1 MSIYKE
7 LSYNQDVETISGLQ
21 FSIMS
26 AEEIENRSVAE
37 IVSTDTFA
45 GNDPIIGGLFD
56 PRMGVIDH
64 NKICQT
70 CEQKNTFCP
79 GHFGHIVLA
88 KPLFYIQ
95 FFDVV
100 KKLMKCICFK
110 CSKLLLDKDQ
120 PELNKI
126 LSKRISKQKKFEFI
140 YKLCSKNKIKRCGK
154 DIKNNGC
161 GAKQPDK
168 ISKDTHVG
176 RIVLEW
182 KTKEEEEDIEDMIL
196 FGSDV
201 YRIFSRITD
210 EDSNIIGFP
219 RNINKPED
227 LICTVFPVPPPSVR
241 PSVRNDTGQRCEDDL
256 THKLCDIVKTNNTLK
271 TKIEKNVNKE
281 QIDYWTILLQYHLS
295 TFIDNKIPGIPQAK
309 QRTGRPLRS
318 LGERLK
324 SKEGRIRGN
333 LMGKRVDFSAR
344 SVITPDPRISINEL
358 GVPIKIAMNLTF
370 PERVNKYNREKL
382 TKLITNGPDNYPG
395 AKYIRKAN
403 QDYRTI
409 RIKNLDIT
417 TINLEDNDI
426 VDRHIMNGDFILFNR
441 QPSLHKMSMMS
452 HKVKV
457 MPYDTFRLNPAVTPS
472 YNADY
477 DGDEMNL
484 HLPQSVQ
491 TENELK
497 MLSNVTSQIISP
509 RESKPIISVV
519 QDVTLGLYRLTKDT
533 SMLNEKQVFNLMMTN
548 TKFKGVVPEPI
559 YVKDDVK
566 KWNGKQLLSEILPP
580 NLNVVNKNNQYD
592 ESNKNNKDNL
602 IVIEDGKIKQG
613 VFDKKIYQDR
623 TNGLV
628 HILFNDNGQD
638 EARHLF
644 DNTQK
649 LICDWLVYSG
659 FSVGISDLVISKE
672 MNDEMK
678 KVINDMKV
686 KVYDIIRKVHENNY
700 ENNSF
705 DSNKQNFEN
714 DVNKLL
720 NDARNEVGKI
730 ALKNI
735 TDDNRMIN
743 MIKSKSK
750 GNPVNI
756 AQMISTLGQQ
766 NVDGKRIPDGFTDRT
781 LPHFTKYDDGPES
794 RGFVE
799 NSFINGLTPQEFYFH
814 AMGGREG
821 LIDTAVKSITG
832 DTPIIIVE
840 NDIPKKVN
848 IGDWIDNHLKNN
860 KKDIKY
866 YDEKE
871 ANMELLDI
879 ENNENL
885 KVVIPTTDNVG
896 NMSWEKITKITRHDP
911 SELIYIIKTKGG
923 RKVKVVE
930 SKSLLIWN
938 SEIDEYEPT
947 LTTDIKIGDYVP
959 VCCNLSN
966 KNVKQIN
973 YINMENYLPKD
984 EYIYGTDFNNAMK
997 LIIEKDRK
1005 LPKFWWNNNNGTEF
1019 TLPYNNAHSLLRVE
1033 KRSNIDIIK
1042 DNYIYPYRGERSEAK
1057 IEYKLELNR
1066 ENGVFL
1072 GIYLAEGN
1080 SHITSGKVM
1089 ICNNNPEIL
1098 SIVRQWFDKR
1108 SIKNKTYTKN
1118 IKNAIST
1125 TIQGYSVVLAKFL
1138 NKFVGKISRDK
1149 FIPSEFYLAPDD
1161 FIIGLLD
1168 GYFSGDGH
1176 ITKNSI
1182 EISSASYEL
1191 IEGISMLLTRFG
1203 IFSKISLSTLKSNNF
1218 GTTNIAPIN
1227 RLAIRSKFALNFS
1240 NIIELSH
1247 PDKSKKLNN
1256 LLNSDTIL
1264 KYENIYQIKK
1274 DTILDEIISIEKIS
1288 SKEYPKVYDLTIP
1301 ATKNFG
1307 LSNGLQVY
1315 DTSETGYLQR
1325 RLIKSME
1332 DCKINYDLTVR
1343 NATGSIVQ
1351 FLYGE
1356 DGINANKLENHSL
1369 PFIGMEPSELQETY
1383 LLKENDIIKNIFQ
1396 KKVFEQTI
1404 KSKETFDRCLKH
1416 YKEILEDRHYLITEV
1431 FKCKDE
1437 SRVLYPIS
1445 IKRIITNAIS
1455 IFHKKKTRSDLSPL
1469 EVLDDIDGLVNE
1481 LYLND
1486 NNKGNK
1492 LLEILL
1498 KTSLTPKKILLKD
1511 RLNKL
1516 SFEYVK
1522 NEIIKKFRESIAHP
1536 SEMVGVVSAQS
1547 IGEPCTQITLN
1558 SVEYNTPILLDINGQ
1573 FQKVKIGEYIDN
1585 RIKKSKE
1592 ENIENHPNDTTLE
1605 YIKDDKVKVLAPTE
1619 DGDMIWDNVKAV
1631 TKHPVINEDGSSTL
1645 LKVTTQSGRTLI
1657 ATKAKGF
1664 MKRVNN
1670 KIVGVTGDE
1679 LKIGDYIPIS
1689 NVLKINEEN
1698 TVNKWNITEY
1708 LPKNDY
1714 LYTSEVKKALELYDA
1729 KKSSKYSW
1737 WKPNK
1742 GKTFELPYSRSD
1754 SFIEAYRGN
1763 KSTEGKPKRG
1773 FEEKE
1778 NCIYP
1783 CRVTIQPAH
1792 IPEEFELDELFGFF
1806 IGAYMAEGCCTKYH
1820 ILISNLDNDFNEKI
1834 DKFCNKYSIN
1844 YHIDDNNGEMK
1855 NNGYTKTLRL
1865 HSLLLTEIL
1874 LKSIGTGYYNKSFP
1888 SIFLQAPDEFLKG
1901 LIDGYFSGDGTINKS
1916 EIIATS
1922 VSKELIEGIQAV
1934 LIRFNIQSSVKPY
1947 KKAQELAIKNDV
1959 NAKLPYNLY
1968 INCEGKQIFRDTFNL
1983 TIKYKNDKLKSYK
1996 SKEKYSRLNII
2007 PDVVLSNGTKNIKRS
2022 DLQKIKSSL
2031 SNEED
2036 IKVIEDIENE
2046 KIWYDKIMN
2055 IEEYQSEH
2063 HYVYDFTTDITKNF
2077 TDYNCSAYKDTFHS
2091 AGISSASQTVR
2102 GVPRIKE
2109 LLNNSKNIKGPSTK
2123 VYLNENINKDY
2134 NKCKEV
2140 LNVLET
2146 TYIKD
2151 IVKSSSIYYD
2161 KSDDVTTIGD
2171 DSEFLKLYKMYEE
2184 NCNISSPWLLRFKFN
2199 KEKMYNLGVTMHDIY
2214 HTITKYYEDIIECQ
2228 FSDDNSDELVF
2239 RIRLVYDEDDNKS
2252 KIDKNDIITELK
2264 ALEHNIIENIIIKG
2278 IEGIKKVILLEN
2290 KDMKYNSD
2298 TMKFEKNIEWYMD
2311 TNGNNLLDILI
2322 QKNVDSKRTISNN
2335 INEVLEILGIE
2346 AAREVL
2352 LNELNEVLD
2361 QEGVNFRHLS
2371 LLVDTM
2377 TNKGNILSIDRHG
2390 INRSDIGPLAKCSFE
2405 ETTDMLI
2412 KAGLFGE
2419 YDKMNG
2425 VSGNIMLGQIP
2436 PCGTGDTKILID
2448 EEKLMNIN
2456 KRDIEDM
2463 EEIDGGLCNEENLEF
2478 DFEIPTVEL
2487 EIEKTEIKL
2496 NIV

>member
-120 PELNKI
+120 PELKKI

-333 LMGKRVDFSAR
+333 LMGKRVDYSAR

-426 VDRHIMNGDFILFNR
+426 VDRHMMNGDFILFNR

-821 LIDTAVKSITG
+821 LIDTAVK
-832 DTPIIIVE
+832 
-840 NDIPKKVN
+840 
-848 IGDWIDNHLKNN
+848 
-860 KKDIKY
+860 
-866 YDEKE
+866 
-871 ANMELLDI
+871 
-879 ENNENL
+879 
-885 KVVIPTTDNVG
+885 
-896 NMSWEKITKITRHDP
+896 
-911 SELIYIIKTKGG
+911 
-923 RKVKVVE
+923 
-930 SKSLLIWN
+930 
-938 SEIDEYEPT
+938 
-947 LTTDIKIGDYVP
+947 
-959 VCCNLSN
+959 
-966 KNVKQIN
+966 
-973 YINMENYLPKD
+973 
-984 EYIYGTDFNNAMK
+984 
-997 LIIEKDRK
+997 
-1005 LPKFWWNNNNGTEF
+1005 
-1019 TLPYNNAHSLLRVE
+1019 
-1033 KRSNIDIIK
+1033 
-1042 DNYIYPYRGERSEAK
+1042 
-1057 IEYKLELNR
+1057 
-1066 ENGVFL
+1066 
-1072 GIYLAEGN
+1072 
-1080 SHITSGKVM
+1080 
-1089 ICNNNPEIL
+1089 
-1098 SIVRQWFDKR
+1098 
-1108 SIKNKTYTKN
+1108 
-1118 IKNAIST
+1118 
-1125 TIQGYSVVLAKFL
+1125 
-1138 NKFVGKISRDK
+1138 
-1149 FIPSEFYLAPDD
+1149 
-1161 FIIGLLD
+1161 
-1168 GYFSGDGH
+1168 
-1176 ITKNSI
+1176 
-1182 EISSASYEL
+1182 
-1191 IEGISMLLTRFG
+1191 
-1203 IFSKISLSTLKSNNF
+1203 
-1218 GTTNIAPIN
+1218 
-1227 RLAIRSKFALNFS
+1227 
-1240 NIIELSH
+1240 
-1247 PDKSKKLNN
+1247 
-1256 LLNSDTIL
+1256 
-1264 KYENIYQIKK
+1264 
-1274 DTILDEIISIEKIS
+1274 
-1288 SKEYPKVYDLTIP
+1288 
-1301 ATKNFG
+1301 
-1307 LSNGLQVY
+1307 
-1315 DTSETGYLQR
+1315 TSETGYLQR

-1558 SVEYNTPILLDINGQ
+1558 
-1573 FQKVKIGEYIDN
+1573 
-1585 RIKKSKE
+1585 
-1592 ENIENHPNDTTLE
+1592 
-1605 YIKDDKVKVLAPTE
+1605 
-1619 DGDMIWDNVKAV
+1619 
-1631 TKHPVINEDGSSTL
+1631 
-1645 LKVTTQSGRTLI
+1645 
-1657 ATKAKGF
+1657 
-1664 MKRVNN
+1664 
-1670 KIVGVTGDE
+1670 
-1679 LKIGDYIPIS
+1679 
-1689 NVLKINEEN
+1689 
-1698 TVNKWNITEY
+1698 
-1708 LPKNDY
+1708 
-1714 LYTSEVKKALELYDA
+1714 
-1729 KKSSKYSW
+1729 
-1737 WKPNK
+1737 
-1742 GKTFELPYSRSD
+1742 
-1754 SFIEAYRGN
+1754 
-1763 KSTEGKPKRG
+1763 
-1773 FEEKE
+1773 
-1778 NCIYP
+1778 
-1783 CRVTIQPAH
+1783 
-1792 IPEEFELDELFGFF
+1792 
-1806 IGAYMAEGCCTKYH
+1806 
-1820 ILISNLDNDFNEKI
+1820 
-1834 DKFCNKYSIN
+1834 
-1844 YHIDDNNGEMK
+1844 
-1855 NNGYTKTLRL
+1855 
-1865 HSLLLTEIL
+1865 
-1874 LKSIGTGYYNKSFP
+1874 
-1888 SIFLQAPDEFLKG
+1888 
-1901 LIDGYFSGDGTINKS
+1901 
-1916 EIIATS
+1916 
-1922 VSKELIEGIQAV
+1922 
-1934 LIRFNIQSSVKPY
+1934 
-1947 KKAQELAIKNDV
+1947 
-1959 NAKLPYNLY
+1959 
-1968 INCEGKQIFRDTFNL
+1968 
-1983 TIKYKNDKLKSYK
+1983 
-1996 SKEKYSRLNII
+1996 
-2007 PDVVLSNGTKNIKRS
+2007 
-2022 DLQKIKSSL
+2022 
-2031 SNEED
+2031 
-2036 IKVIEDIENE
+2036 
-2046 KIWYDKIMN
+2046 
-2055 IEEYQSEH
+2055 
-2063 HYVYDFTTDITKNF
+2063 
-2077 TDYNCSAYKDTFHS
+2077 TFHS

-2140 LNVLET
+2140 LNILET

-2184 NCNISSPWLLRFKFN
+2184 NCNVSSPWLLRFKFN

-2239 RIRLVYDEDDNKS
+2239 RIRLVYEEDDNKS

-2298 TMKFEKNIEWYMD
+2298 TMKFEKNTEWYMD

-2456 KRDIEDM
+2456 KREIEDM
-2463 EEIDGGLCNEENLEF
+2463 DEIDGGLCNEENLEF
-2478 DFEIPTVEL
+2478 DFEIPTEEL
-2487 EIEKTEIKL
+2487 EVEKTEIKL

>member
-120 PELNKI
+120 PELKKI

-409 RIKNLDIT
+409 RIKNLDIS

-426 VDRHIMNGDFILFNR
+426 VDRHMMNGDFILFNR

-821 LIDTAVKSITG
+821 LIDTAVK
-832 DTPIIIVE
+832 
-840 NDIPKKVN
+840 
-848 IGDWIDNHLKNN
+848 
-860 KKDIKY
+860 
-866 YDEKE
+866 
-871 ANMELLDI
+871 
-879 ENNENL
+879 
-885 KVVIPTTDNVG
+885 
-896 NMSWEKITKITRHDP
+896 
-911 SELIYIIKTKGG
+911 
-923 RKVKVVE
+923 
-930 SKSLLIWN
+930 
-938 SEIDEYEPT
+938 
-947 LTTDIKIGDYVP
+947 
-959 VCCNLSN
+959 
-966 KNVKQIN
+966 
-973 YINMENYLPKD
+973 
-984 EYIYGTDFNNAMK
+984 
-997 LIIEKDRK
+997 
-1005 LPKFWWNNNNGTEF
+1005 
-1019 TLPYNNAHSLLRVE
+1019 
-1033 KRSNIDIIK
+1033 
-1042 DNYIYPYRGERSEAK
+1042 
-1057 IEYKLELNR
+1057 
-1066 ENGVFL
+1066 
-1072 GIYLAEGN
+1072 
-1080 SHITSGKVM
+1080 
-1089 ICNNNPEIL
+1089 
-1098 SIVRQWFDKR
+1098 
-1108 SIKNKTYTKN
+1108 
-1118 IKNAIST
+1118 
-1125 TIQGYSVVLAKFL
+1125 
-1138 NKFVGKISRDK
+1138 
-1149 FIPSEFYLAPDD
+1149 
-1161 FIIGLLD
+1161 
-1168 GYFSGDGH
+1168 
-1176 ITKNSI
+1176 
-1182 EISSASYEL
+1182 
-1191 IEGISMLLTRFG
+1191 
-1203 IFSKISLSTLKSNNF
+1203 
-1218 GTTNIAPIN
+1218 
-1227 RLAIRSKFALNFS
+1227 
-1240 NIIELSH
+1240 
-1247 PDKSKKLNN
+1247 
-1256 LLNSDTIL
+1256 
-1264 KYENIYQIKK
+1264 
-1274 DTILDEIISIEKIS
+1274 
-1288 SKEYPKVYDLTIP
+1288 
-1301 ATKNFG
+1301 
-1307 LSNGLQVY
+1307 
-1315 DTSETGYLQR
+1315 TSETGYLQR

-1516 SFEYVK
+1516 
-1522 NEIIKKFRESIAHP
+1522 II
-1536 SEMVGVVSAQS
+1536 
-1547 IGEPCTQITLN
+1547 
-1558 SVEYNTPILLDINGQ
+1558 
-1573 FQKVKIGEYIDN
+1573 
-1585 RIKKSKE
+1585 
-1592 ENIENHPNDTTLE
+1592 
-1605 YIKDDKVKVLAPTE
+1605 
-1619 DGDMIWDNVKAV
+1619 
-1631 TKHPVINEDGSSTL
+1631 
-1645 LKVTTQSGRTLI
+1645 
-1657 ATKAKGF
+1657 
-1664 MKRVNN
+1664 
-1670 KIVGVTGDE
+1670 
-1679 LKIGDYIPIS
+1679 
-1689 NVLKINEEN
+1689 
-1698 TVNKWNITEY
+1698 
-1708 LPKNDY
+1708 
-1714 LYTSEVKKALELYDA
+1714 
-1729 KKSSKYSW
+1729 
-1737 WKPNK
+1737 
-1742 GKTFELPYSRSD
+1742 
-1754 SFIEAYRGN
+1754 
-1763 KSTEGKPKRG
+1763 
-1773 FEEKE
+1773 
-1778 NCIYP
+1778 
-1783 CRVTIQPAH
+1783 
-1792 IPEEFELDELFGFF
+1792 
-1806 IGAYMAEGCCTKYH
+1806 
-1820 ILISNLDNDFNEKI
+1820 
-1834 DKFCNKYSIN
+1834 
-1844 YHIDDNNGEMK
+1844 
-1855 NNGYTKTLRL
+1855 
-1865 HSLLLTEIL
+1865 
-1874 LKSIGTGYYNKSFP
+1874 
-1888 SIFLQAPDEFLKG
+1888 
-1901 LIDGYFSGDGTINKS
+1901 
-1916 EIIATS
+1916 
-1922 VSKELIEGIQAV
+1922 
-1934 LIRFNIQSSVKPY
+1934 
-1947 KKAQELAIKNDV
+1947 
-1959 NAKLPYNLY
+1959 
-1968 INCEGKQIFRDTFNL
+1968 
-1983 TIKYKNDKLKSYK
+1983 
-1996 SKEKYSRLNII
+1996 
-2007 PDVVLSNGTKNIKRS
+2007 
-2022 DLQKIKSSL
+2022 
-2031 SNEED
+2031 
-2036 IKVIEDIENE
+2036 
-2046 KIWYDKIMN
+2046 
-2055 IEEYQSEH
+2055 
-2063 HYVYDFTTDITKNF
+2063 
-2077 TDYNCSAYKDTFHS
+2077 
-2091 AGISSASQTVR
+2091 
-2102 GVPRIKE
+2102 
-2109 LLNNSKNIKGPSTK
+2109 
-2123 VYLNENINKDY
+2123 
-2134 NKCKEV
+2134 
-2140 LNVLET
+2140 
-2146 TYIKD
+2146 
-2151 IVKSSSIYYD
+2151 
-2161 KSDDVTTIGD
+2161 
-2171 DSEFLKLYKMYEE
+2171 
-2184 NCNISSPWLLRFKFN
+2184 
-2199 KEKMYNLGVTMHDIY
+2199 
-2214 HTITKYYEDIIECQ
+2214 
-2228 FSDDNSDELVF
+2228 
-2239 RIRLVYDEDDNKS
+2239 
-2252 KIDKNDIITELK
+2252 
-2264 ALEHNIIENIIIKG
+2264 
-2278 IEGIKKVILLEN
+2278 
-2290 KDMKYNSD
+2290 
-2298 TMKFEKNIEWYMD
+2298 
-2311 TNGNNLLDILI
+2311 
-2322 QKNVDSKRTISNN
+2322 
-2335 INEVLEILGIE
+2335 
-2346 AAREVL
+2346 
-2352 LNELNEVLD
+2352 
-2361 QEGVNFRHLS
+2361 
-2371 LLVDTM
+2371 
-2377 TNKGNILSIDRHG
+2377 
-2390 INRSDIGPLAKCSFE
+2390 
-2405 ETTDMLI
+2405 
-2412 KAGLFGE
+2412 
-2419 YDKMNG
+2419 
-2425 VSGNIMLGQIP
+2425 
-2436 PCGTGDTKILID
+2436 
-2448 EEKLMNIN
+2448 
-2456 KRDIEDM
+2456 
-2463 EEIDGGLCNEENLEF
+2463 
-2478 DFEIPTVEL
+2478 
-2487 EIEKTEIKL
+2487 
-2496 NIV
+2496 

>member
-1057 IEYKLELNR
+1057 IEDKLELNR

-1182 EISSASYEL
+1182 EISSASYQL

-1227 RLAIRSKFALNFS
+1227 RLAIRSKFAINFS
-1240 NIIELSH
+1240 KIIQLSH

-1416 YKEILEDRHYLITEV
+1416 YKEILEHRHYLITEV

-1558 SVEYNTPILLDINGQ
+1558 
-1573 FQKVKIGEYIDN
+1573 
-1585 RIKKSKE
+1585 
-1592 ENIENHPNDTTLE
+1592 
-1605 YIKDDKVKVLAPTE
+1605 
-1619 DGDMIWDNVKAV
+1619 
-1631 TKHPVINEDGSSTL
+1631 
-1645 LKVTTQSGRTLI
+1645 
-1657 ATKAKGF
+1657 
-1664 MKRVNN
+1664 
-1670 KIVGVTGDE
+1670 
-1679 LKIGDYIPIS
+1679 
-1689 NVLKINEEN
+1689 
-1698 TVNKWNITEY
+1698 
-1708 LPKNDY
+1708 
-1714 LYTSEVKKALELYDA
+1714 
-1729 KKSSKYSW
+1729 
-1737 WKPNK
+1737 
-1742 GKTFELPYSRSD
+1742 
-1754 SFIEAYRGN
+1754 
-1763 KSTEGKPKRG
+1763 
-1773 FEEKE
+1773 
-1778 NCIYP
+1778 
-1783 CRVTIQPAH
+1783 
-1792 IPEEFELDELFGFF
+1792 
-1806 IGAYMAEGCCTKYH
+1806 
-1820 ILISNLDNDFNEKI
+1820 
-1834 DKFCNKYSIN
+1834 
-1844 YHIDDNNGEMK
+1844 
-1855 NNGYTKTLRL
+1855 
-1865 HSLLLTEIL
+1865 
-1874 LKSIGTGYYNKSFP
+1874 
-1888 SIFLQAPDEFLKG
+1888 
-1901 LIDGYFSGDGTINKS
+1901 
-1916 EIIATS
+1916 
-1922 VSKELIEGIQAV
+1922 
-1934 LIRFNIQSSVKPY
+1934 
-1947 KKAQELAIKNDV
+1947 
-1959 NAKLPYNLY
+1959 
-1968 INCEGKQIFRDTFNL
+1968 
-1983 TIKYKNDKLKSYK
+1983 
-1996 SKEKYSRLNII
+1996 
-2007 PDVVLSNGTKNIKRS
+2007 
-2022 DLQKIKSSL
+2022 
-2031 SNEED
+2031 
-2036 IKVIEDIENE
+2036 
-2046 KIWYDKIMN
+2046 
-2055 IEEYQSEH
+2055 
-2063 HYVYDFTTDITKNF
+2063 
-2077 TDYNCSAYKDTFHS
+2077 TFHS